1 MRSRAQPETEVS
13 PKAHG
18 RLRTTPPFH
27 FEATVRVL
35 QRRPANR
42 VDIWER
48 CRYLRAF
55 TAGEDLALVEVENHG
70 TIAHPDVRFAIRAG
84 NPAQVARQDFGQTVR
99 KVLGLDVDPE
109 PFRRLAAA
117 ESTLRAT
124 ADALR
129 GMRPPRFV
137 GLFETFAN
145 VVPFQQLSLEAGV
158 AIVGNLVER
167 FGKPLQYDGRRFHA
181 FPTAQA
187 IANARM
193 SALRGCGLSARKA
206 ETLHHLAR
214 VIESGELNEER
225 VERMATNDAL
235 QFLQNLPG
243 IGPWSAALVLLRG
256 FGRLDV
262 FPPGDVGATR
272 MLSRLTHVEP
282 GAPLDRV
289 IQRFGDLRGYLYFYG
304 LAESLMKKGLIQ
316 SVCCPRPYWNLK

>member
-1 MRSRAQPETEVS
+1 LNSYDDTALGTR
-13 PKAHG
+13 G
-18 RLRTTPPFH
+18 PFH
-27 FEATVRVL
+27 LEATVRVL
-35 QRRPANR
+35 QRRPGNR
-42 VDIWER
+42 VDIWDQG
-48 CRYLRAF
+48 RYLRVIE
-55 TAGEDLALVEVENHG
+55 TAESLALVEVENRG
-70 TIAHPDVRFAIRAG
+70 TIAEPDVRFAIRAG
-84 NPAQVARQDFGQTVR
+84 NPARAARQDLGQSLR
-99 KVLGLDVDPE
+99 EVLGLDVDPE

-167 FGKPLQYDGRRFHA
+167 FGKPLQYDMRRFHA

-193 SALRGCGLSARKA
+193 STLRGCGLSARKA

-214 VIESGELNEER
+214 AIESGELSEER
-225 VERMATNDAL
+225 VEHTATNDAL
-235 QFLQNLPG
+235 EFLQNLPG

-262 FPPGDVGATR
+262 FPPGDVGATG
-272 MLSRLTHVEP
+272 MLSRLAHVEP
-282 GAPLDRV
+282 GAPLDGI

-304 LAESLMKKGLIQ
+304 LAASLMKKGLIQ
-316 SVCCPRPYWNLK
+316 SVTLQNSRSHSSIKCIRKDKL